1 MRIAFLTE
9 MGFEG
14 KISYD
19 HPNMRTEF
27 AWMYALDANHY
38 NIQNYNSV
46 KGYDVV
52 IILFPQG
59 NVMVD
64 CHGVELPLR
73 KPDVL
78 GSILDQPIIDV
89 LHQNNNKVYHMQEG
103 PIWLFNEYSV
113 ENQFNYYLN
122 LSKCDALLAHNKS
135 DISWYR
141 GLLPDKPIYVM
152 PTLMIE
158 TLLEKIK
165 SNEKNNDVIIGG
177 NFSRW
182 YGGFQSFIVAQEFEG
197 KKWTQDSHSK
207 RTNESNIDGL
217 NHLPRLSWIDWMK
230 TLSKFKYAV
239 HLMPTIAAGTFSLNC
254 AYMGIPC
261 IGNIK
266 MDTQRLCHPKLSID
280 VDDIFTARKLA
291 NRLQNDKL
299 FYNDCSIEAKKN
311 YKEYYNIEVWKNKMK
326 NILI

>member
-9 MGFEG
+9 MGFSG
-14 KISYD
+14 KIPAN

-27 AWMYALDANHY
+27 AWMNVLNADHY

-46 KGYDVV
+46 EGYDVV

-78 GSILDQPIIDV
+78 GSILNQSIIDI
-89 LHQNNNKVYHMQEG
+89 LHKNNSKVYHMQEG
-103 PIWLFNEYSV
+103 PIWLFNEYSI
-113 ENQFNYYLN
+113 ENQFNYYSN
-122 LSKCDALLAHNKS
+122 LSKCDALLVHNES

-141 GLLPDKPIYVM
+141 GLIPDKPIYVM

-158 TLLEKIK
+158 IML
-165 SNEKNNDVIIGG
+165 KNIELNKKTDDVIIGG

-197 KKWTQDSHSK
+197 NKWTQDSHSK

-217 NHLPRLSWIDWMK
+217 NHLPRLSWVDWME

-239 HLMPTIAAGTFSLNC
+239 HLMPTVAAGTFSLNC

-266 MDTQRLCHPKLSID
+266 MDTQRLCYPELSID
-280 VDDIFTARKLA
+280 VDDIFGARKLA
-291 NRLQNDKL
+291 NRLQNDKS
-299 FYNDCSIEAKKN
+299 FYDNCSIEAKKN
-311 YKEYYNIEVWKNKMK
+311 YREYYDIEVWKNKMK